1 MTNVISLSV
10 PQRRQTF
17 PQNADALIDV
27 FANHRR
33 TIEDVFWLKENGEL
47 LNILECSGTPVKE
60 NLWPFISSFI
70 NNCPRTWP
78 FLPNIICSTSLFAL
92 IWEALV

>member
-33 TIEDVFWLKENGEL
+33 TIEDVF
-47 LNILECSGTPVKE
+47 
-60 NLWPFISSFI
+60 
-70 NNCPRTWP
+70 
-78 FLPNIICSTSLFAL
+78 
-92 IWEALV
+92 